1 MPVDLPQTANQPRQ
15 RLLDKDTATV
25 SELASALT
33 EQDRKSAERYVY
45 WWDHG
50 LLRTFWTNFGEV
62 APDVY
67 RSNQPNHARL
77 ESYRDMGIKAVLNL
91 RGSPKKPHHILEVRS
106 CQMLG
111 LELRSVAL
119 HARMAPQ
126 IPHLQA
132 LFDAFD
138 TIARP
143 FVMHCK
149 SGADRAGLAAVLY
162 RLDQGEPLADAR
174 KELSFRY
181 LHIKH
186 SKTGIQDHFLD
197 AYEARLKDGPISI
210 RAWIEKE
217 YDPKALTASFAKVKR
232 LPI

>member
-1 MPVDLPQTANQPRQ
+1 M
-15 RLLDKDTATV
+15 DKDTATV

-33 EQDRKSAERYVY
+33 DQDRKSAERYVY
-45 WWDHG
+45 WSDHG
-50 LLRTFWTNFGEV
+50 MLRTFWTNFAEV
-62 APDVY
+62 APGVY
-67 RSNQPNHARL
+67 RSNQPDHGRL
-77 ESYRDMGIKAVLNL
+77 AKYKDMGIKAVLNL

-106 CQMLG
+106 CEMLG

-126 IPHLQA
+126 TRHLLS
-132 LFDAFD
+132 LFEAFD
-138 TIARP
+138 TITRP

-162 RLDQGEPLADAR
+162 RLDQGEPIAEAR

-197 AYEARLKDGPISI
+197 AYETRLKDGPISI
-210 RAWIEKE
+210 RDWIANE
-217 YDPKALTASFAKVKR
+217 YDAQALTASFAKVRR